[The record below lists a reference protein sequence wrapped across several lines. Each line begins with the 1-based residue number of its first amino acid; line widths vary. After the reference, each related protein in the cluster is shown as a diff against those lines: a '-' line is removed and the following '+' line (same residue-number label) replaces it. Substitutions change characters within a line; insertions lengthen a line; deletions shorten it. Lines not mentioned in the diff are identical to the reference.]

1 MKKRLIIIG
10 CVLMLLVGVTFA
22 LGGLQDR
29 FSGINLTSDNYI
41 ELPQIAA
48 PAGNPKNNTGWLYVK
63 DSAGTTKLY
72 FEDDAG
78 SVTDLMASSATLWS
92 NIGNPIA
99 AKTITF
105 GTYATILTSAKTD
118 GDMFTIRGTGD
129 FGDVSVLRVEQ
140 ITGNPTNGTVL
151 EVVSA
156 DTDCDPLVV
165 TASAGTRLQV
175 YGNGNVDITGGTG
188 AINYTDF
195 TVSADGVIQITPDDS
210 PAACMTIAPSA
221 AATTGLVV
229 SSANLTNA
237 IDIGAK
243 KILGTTGIIDFTNF
257 DVSGAGAVT
266 CVSLDSGSGTIVTT
280 GAVNSGSLTV
290 TGAANIGTWKQDAV
304 IPASA
309 APHTITV
316 DGAGAGGVTIGGTST
331 GAITLGGGATLVNL
345 PANTDMTLSG
355 GTLGITDTA
364 AGPTFSI
371 TNNTLTNSNLVTLS
385 GTAMTS
391 GKGVSF
397 TTGAVLTGDCYYA
410 QVTDGAGFT
419 GNYFRGY
426 NGAADDF
433 TVKRYGATTIRGNA
447 ATDVLTLT
455 AGNLQVTAG
464 NIDVD
469 NGNLTVD
476 TAQDLASNISRN
488 FVGAGGAA
496 LLTVAEQ
503 NANSTSTALAVTN
516 AGTAASTGVSIAH
529 SGDNPTLALTAGA
542 ARTGDVINIAMANQ
556 LAERAINI
564 TGAITSVAGGGV
576 IEVHATGVIPATASL
591 LRLDADTAQPGDG
604 DGWMLNVADDT
615 LVVATPKK
623 YAVLINS
630 ASNEALH
637 VASGESLFAEV
648 ATFTAGVAINADL
661 LATFSVNTEEALI
674 TTTATDYAAGS
685 GILTVFANGAGATNN
700 TYLLRLVNK
709 TDADAQD
716 HFILCQ
722 DNSTGAAGNG
732 DEKFAVDMNG
742 VVRAAGGVAPGPTTT
757 SALKST
763 TVTLTNANIKALRAT
778 PITLVAAPGAGYY
791 LELISVTL
799 LLNYGT
805 NVLTCGAADDLVI
818 QYGTTGV
825 DVTASIETTGFI
837 DQAADQVSHHKG
849 ITIASNT
856 AANVANRL
864 LELFNTGGAEIAG
877 NAGNDTTM
885 NVVVTYWVHATGL

>member
-1 MKKRLIIIG
+1 MKKRFFWLV
-10 CVLMLLVGVTFA
+10 CLLAIFCIVSMAQSGME
-22 LGGLQDR
+22 DR
-29 FSGINLTSDNYI
+29 FSGINLTTGNYI

-78 SVTDLMASSATLWS
+78 AVTDMLSASATLWS
-92 NIGNPIA
+92 NIGNPTA

-118 GDMFTIRGTGD
+118 GDMFTFRGTGD
-129 FGDVSVLRVEQ
+129 FADVSVVKIESM
-140 ITGNPTNGTVL
+140 TGNPTDGTVL
-151 EVVSA
+151 EVVSH
-156 DTDCDPLVV
+156 DTDADALVV
-165 TASAGTRLQV
+165 TANSINSLVVAGS
-175 YGNGNVDITGGTG
+175 GNVNILGGTG
-188 AINYTDF
+188 TITYTDF
-195 TVSADGVIQITPDDS
+195 TVSADGVIQITPDLS

-237 IDIGAK
+237 IDVGAK
-243 KILGTTGIIDFTNF
+243 TILGAAAVIDFTNF

-280 GAVNSGSLTV
+280 GTVNGGSLTI

-304 IPASA
+304 VPAGGA
-309 APHTITV
+309 GTTITV
-316 DGAGAGGVTIGGTST
+316 DGNGAGGVTIGGTST
-331 GAITLGGGATLVNL
+331 GAITLGGGATSVVL
-345 PANTDMTLSG
+345 PAATDLTLSG
-355 GTLGITDTA
+355 GTITGTDTGT
-364 AGPTFSI
+364 GPMLSL

-385 GTAMTS
+385 ATAMTS

-397 TTGAVLTGDCYYA
+397 TTGAVLTGDCFYA
-410 QVTDGAGFT
+410 QATDGAGFT

-464 NIDVD
+464 NVDVD

-488 FVGAGGAA
+488 FAGAGGAA

-503 NANSTSTALAVTN
+503 NASSTSTALAVTN

-604 DGWMLNVADDT
+604 DGWMLNVDDDT

-661 LATFSVNTEEALI
+661 LATFSANTEEALI

-685 GILTVFANGAGATNN
+685 GILTVFGNEAGQTNN
-700 TYLLRLVNK
+700 TYLLRLVHA

-732 DEKFAVDMNG
+732 DEKFAVDSG
-742 VVRAAGGVAPGPTTT
+742 GAVRATGGVAPGPTTT
-757 SALKST
+757 SALHST
-763 TVTLTNANIKALRAT
+763 TVTLTSANVQALRAT
-778 PITLVAAPGAGYY
+778 PFTLVAAPAAGYY
-791 LELISVTL
+791 LELVSATL
-799 LLNYGT
+799 ILDYST
-805 NVLTCGAADDLVI
+805 DVFTESADNLVI
-818 QYGTTGV
+818 EYASGV
-825 DVTASIETTGFI
+825 DATAAIETTGFI
-837 DQAADQVSHHKG
+837 DQAADQVAYIRG
-849 ITIASNT
+849 ATIVTAT
-856 AANVANRL
+856 AANLSANALR
-864 LELFNTGGAEIAG
+864 LFNTGDGEIAG
-877 NAGNDTTM
+877 NASGLSELT
-885 NVVVTYWVHATGL
+885 VVVTYWVHATGL

>member
-1 MKKRLIIIG
+1 MKKRFVWLICLLAMF
-10 CVLMLLVGVTFA
+10 CVIPMAQSGME
-22 LGGLQDR
+22 DR
-29 FSGINLTSDNYI
+29 FSGINLTSGNYI

-78 SVTDLMASSATLWS
+78 SVTDLVSTSATLWS
-92 NIGNPIA
+92 NIGNPAA

-118 GDMFTIRGTGD
+118 GDMFTFRGTGN
-129 FGDVSVLRVEQ
+129 FGDVSVVKIES
-140 ITGNPTNGTVL
+140 ITGNPTDGTVL
-151 EVVSA
+151 EVVSHDPDA
-156 DTDCDPLVV
+156 DALVV
-165 TASAGTRLQV
+165 TANSINSLVVAGS
-175 YGNGNVDITGGTG
+175 GNVNILGGTG
-188 AINYTDF
+188 TITYTDF
-195 TVSADGVIQITPDDS
+195 TVSTDGVIEITPDLS

-243 KILGTTGIIDFTNF
+243 KILGTTGVIDFTNF

-290 TGAANIGTWKQDAV
+290 TGTANIGIWKQDAV
-304 IPASA
+304 VPAGGA
-309 APHTITV
+309 GTTITV
-316 DGAGAGGVTIGGTST
+316 NGNGAGGVTIGGTST
-331 GAITLGGGATLVNL
+331 GAITLGGGATSVIL
-345 PANTDMTLSG
+345 PAATDLTLSG
-355 GTLGITDTA
+355 GTITGTD
-364 AGPTFSI
+364 AGTGPMLSL

-385 GTAMTS
+385 ATAMTS

-397 TTGAVLTGDCYYA
+397 TGGAALSGDCFYA
-410 QVTDGAGFT
+410 QATDAGMT
-419 GNYFRGY
+419 GNYYRAY
-426 NGAADDF
+426 DAANDVF

-464 NIDVD
+464 SIDVD

-488 FVGAGGAA
+488 FAGAGGAA

-503 NANSTSTALAVTN
+503 NASSTSTALAVTN

-529 SGDNPTLALTAGA
+529 SGDNPTLVLTAGA

-564 TGAITSVAGGGV
+564 TGAMTSVAAGGV

-604 DGWMLNVADDT
+604 DGWMLNVDDDT

-630 ASNEALH
+630 ANNEALH
-637 VASGESLFAEV
+637 VAAGESLFAEKAYFSAGV
-648 ATFTAGVAINADL
+648 SVSGAASTVNHDSNFNAGLCTGTSTGTVSLGGASAFVTFGAPITGASPLAFDGATADASQTTLAVADPTADRTVTLPDYTGGVPLVIGQGATQTSQAGVGTADVTGSSISMAQNWFSAGKTLRYTLTGTKAGANAAMIVHLYLLDAAVMSLTASDGAAGDWTATFVVHEYTDL
-661 LATFSVNTEEALI
+661 AKQKITGTLQVNGKVSVV
-674 TTTATDYAAGS
+674 DYAAA
-685 GILTVFANGAGATNN
+685 TKDMAAGAT
-700 TYLLRLVNK
+700 TIK
-709 TDADAQD
+709 AQ
-716 HFILCQ
+716 IQ
-722 DNSTGAAGNG
+722 SQNAG
-732 DEKFAVDMNG
+732 D
-742 VVRAAGGVAPGPTTT
+742 
-757 SALKST
+757 
-763 TVTLTNANIKALRAT
+763 TVTNEYVNI
-778 PITLVAAPGAGYY
+778 
-791 LELISVTL
+791 E
-799 LLNYGT
+799 
-805 NVLTCGAADDLVI
+805 
-818 QYGTTGV
+818 
-825 DVTASIETTGFI
+825 
-837 DQAADQVSHHKG
+837 H
-849 ITIASNT
+849 
-856 AANVANRL
+856 
-864 LELFNTGGAEIAG
+864 
-877 NAGNDTTM
+877 
-885 NVVVTYWVHATGL
+885 WVK